1 MQARNFKIFGQI
13 GYGSAELGVSA
24 IESFLRL
31 YLLIYLTNSIGLSAD
46 LAGYAVSIGIL
57 WDAFADPIMGKVSD
71 KTRSRWGPRL
81 PWILIGT
88 PILAFV
94 FVLMFN
100 LKAFG
105 VPEDAWLIFWEVTL
119 LNILLNT
126 AMTMV
131 SVPHLALGNE
141 ITENTATARTEIYA
155 WRAAMTLFGFLLG
168 ILIPSVTNVLG
179 IKLMNPQIT
188 FATIIAFISIG
199 ASAITFISCRN
210 VAEKQLNASSQST
223 IKIKDT
229 LKGPVG
235 FLMIAFFIATFAQG
249 LNSVLAMYY
258 YRFSLG
264 FDDQDIGKILIVF
277 VGSLCITIPFWV
289 MASSRYPKIKLIG
302 YGTAALGV
310 ISSILYPIFPKNILD
325 GPLIMA
331 VIGGVLLGTS
341 GLLESLLVDTA
352 ENQNIKADAMGLV
365 FGVWKFMAKSARGI
379 SIAIGGKLLTLV
391 GYTPQE
397 APSNAVLQGIS
408 WLFGPGVGIFFF
420 LTGILLISRRDMMS
434 PHKH

>member
-1 MQARNFKIFGQI
+1 M

-88 PILAFV
+88 PLLALV

-100 LKAFG
+100 LKAIG
-105 VPEDAWLIFWEVTL
+105 VPEDTWLIFWEVTV

-141 ITENTATARTEIYA
+141 ITENTTTARTEIYA

-179 IKLMNPQIT
+179 IKLTNPQIT
-188 FATIIAFISIG
+188 FAAVIAFISIG
-199 ASAITFISCRN
+199 ASAITFISCKN
-210 VAEKQLNASSQST
+210 VAAKTLHVSSQNT
-223 IKIKDT
+223 VKLKDT

-235 FLMIAFFIATFAQG
+235 FLMLAFFIATFAQG

-277 VGSLCITIPFWV
+277 VASLCVTIPFWV

-325 GPLIMA
+325 GPLLMA

-352 ENQNIKADAMGLV
+352 EHQNIKSDAMGLV

-391 GYTPQE
+391 GYTPQDV
-397 APSNAVLQGIS
+397 PSDEVLQGIS

-420 LTGILLISRRDMMS
+420 LTGILLISRRAMIS
-434 PHKH
+434 PHKHKL